1 MFKTVFMLELTQV
14 FFFFLELY
22 VHGISYLYLW
32 KRVTVSE
39 FKQELKLFSIDLRSI
54 AMMLFFFWYFL
65 IIYLF
70 TNFLFI

>member
-22 VHGISYLYLW
+22 VHEISDLYLW

-54 AMMLFFFWYFL
+54 AMMFFFL
-65 IIYLF
+65 VLF
-70 TNFLFI
+70 NYIFIH